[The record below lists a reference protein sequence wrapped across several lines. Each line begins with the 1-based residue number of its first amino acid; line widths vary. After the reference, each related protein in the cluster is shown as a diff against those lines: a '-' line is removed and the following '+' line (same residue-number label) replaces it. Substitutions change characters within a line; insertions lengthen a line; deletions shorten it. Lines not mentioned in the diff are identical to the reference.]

1 MAYKIAFFGA
11 KPYDIASF
19 DKVNEKYNYDI
30 RYYKG
35 HLNPNNVV
43 LTQDTDVVCIF
54 VNDTADA
61 AVIDAM
67 VDNGVKLLALRC
79 AGFNNVDL
87 KAAKGKLPVVRVP
100 AYSPYAVAE
109 YSLALMLSL
118 NRKIHRA
125 YWRTRDGNFSLN
137 GLMGFDMHG
146 KTIGIIGTGKIAKIL
161 IRLLKGFGMRILA
174 YDLYPDM
181 KFAGEE
187 GISYVSLDEL
197 YRESDIISL
206 HCPLTDQTK
215 YMIDKDSID
224 KMKEG
229 VMIINTGRGQL
240 INTNDLIE
248 GLKEKKIAAAG
259 LDVYEEEGEYFYED
273 TLQLSIGGMFFG
285 LLLGFILALMRLS
298 PIWPVRWLA
307 RFYISIFRGTPL
319 IAQLFMIYYGL
330 PQFGIELDPIPSA
343 MIGLSLNTAAYA
355 AETLRAAI
363 SSIDKG
369 QWEAAA
375 SIGMTPWQT
384 MRRAILPQAARVALP
399 PLSNS
404 FISLVKDTSLAATIQ
419 VPELFRQAQLITSRT
434 LDVFTMYLAASL
446 IYWIMA
452 TVLSTLQNHF
462 ENQLNRQEREP
473 K

>member
-43 LTQDTDVVCIF
+43 LTQDTDAVCIF

-187 GISYVSLDEL
+187 DISYVSLDEL

-248 GLKEKKIAAAG
+248 GLKEKKSAAAG

-273 TLQLSIGGMFFG
+273 KSDKI
-285 LLLGFILALMRLS
+285 IDDD
-298 PIWPVRWLA
+298 VLA
-307 RFYISIFRGTPL
+307 RL
-319 IAQLFMIYYGL
+319 
-330 PQFGIELDPIPSA
+330 
-343 MIGLSLNTAAYA
+343 LSFNNVIVTSHQAFFTKEALHNI
-355 AETLRAAI
+355 AET
-363 SSIDKG
+363 
-369 QWEAAA
+369 
-375 SIGMTPWQT
+375 
-384 MRRAILPQAARVALP
+384 
-399 PLSNS
+399 
-404 FISLVKDTSLAATIQ
+404 
-419 VPELFRQAQLITSRT
+419 
-434 LDVFTMYLAASL
+434 
-446 IYWIMA
+446 
-452 TVLSTLQNHF
+452 TLQNIEDFRCHRPLVN
-462 ENQLNRQEREP
+462 EVIL
-473 K
+473 

>member
-1 MAYKIAFFGA
+1 MLDIKTNNMAYKIAFFGA

-187 GISYVSLDEL
+187 DISYVSLDEL

-273 TLQLSIGGMFFG
+273 KSDKI
-285 LLLGFILALMRLS
+285 IDDD
-298 PIWPVRWLA
+298 VLA
-307 RFYISIFRGTPL
+307 RL
-319 IAQLFMIYYGL
+319 
-330 PQFGIELDPIPSA
+330 
-343 MIGLSLNTAAYA
+343 LSFNNVIVTSHQAFFTKEALHNI
-355 AETLRAAI
+355 AET
-363 SSIDKG
+363 
-369 QWEAAA
+369 
-375 SIGMTPWQT
+375 
-384 MRRAILPQAARVALP
+384 
-399 PLSNS
+399 
-404 FISLVKDTSLAATIQ
+404 
-419 VPELFRQAQLITSRT
+419 
-434 LDVFTMYLAASL
+434 
-446 IYWIMA
+446 
-452 TVLSTLQNHF
+452 TLQNIEDFRCHRPLVN
-462 ENQLNRQEREP
+462 EVIL
-473 K
+473 

>member
-1 MAYKIAFFGA
+1 LLDIKTNNMAYKIAFFGA

-273 TLQLSIGGMFFG
+273 KSDKI
-285 LLLGFILALMRLS
+285 IDDD
-298 PIWPVRWLA
+298 VLA
-307 RFYISIFRGTPL
+307 RL
-319 IAQLFMIYYGL
+319 
-330 PQFGIELDPIPSA
+330 
-343 MIGLSLNTAAYA
+343 LSFNNVIVTSHQAFFTKEALHNI
-355 AETLRAAI
+355 AET
-363 SSIDKG
+363 
-369 QWEAAA
+369 
-375 SIGMTPWQT
+375 
-384 MRRAILPQAARVALP
+384 
-399 PLSNS
+399 
-404 FISLVKDTSLAATIQ
+404 
-419 VPELFRQAQLITSRT
+419 
-434 LDVFTMYLAASL
+434 
-446 IYWIMA
+446 
-452 TVLSTLQNHF
+452 TLQNIEDFRCHRPLVN
-462 ENQLNRQEREP
+462 EVIL
-473 K
+473 